1 MRPTETIALRREPGH
16 VIRSMVALLLR
27 LGLGLIFLMAGLQ
40 KLDDMAAAGNPP
52 LAEVEALVDDLDDGL
67 DADEGDDATTAPV
80 EPEAEPAPGADADAE
95 PRYPETI
102 RSMFADTWIGRDL
115 KPALDLYTAVLPMA
129 EVAVGAL
136 LIAGLFTSLSAF
148 LSGLLLLSLT
158 FGQIVLKDPNV
169 NPGMMMTY
177 LLVNAGI
184 LWLSPITS
192 NYLSLDGLLFGF
204 FWKPKDEGEY
214 RREYEAPTR
223 H

>member
-16 VIRSMVALLLR
+16 IIRSLVALLLR

-40 KLDDMAAAGNPP
+40 KLEDMSAAENPP
-52 LAEVEALVDDLDDGL
+52 LAEVEDLVDQLD
-67 DADEGDDATTAPV
+67 DADEPSDEADDSTEAADDPTATEDPNATA
-80 EPEAEPAPGADADAE
+80 A

-102 RSMFADTWIGRDL
+102 RGMFADTWIGRDL
-115 KPALDLYTAVLPMA
+115 KPALDLYTAFLPLV

-136 LIAGLFTSLSAF
+136 LIAGLFTTLSAF

-158 FGQIVLKDPNV
+158 FGWIVLQNSSMYPS
-169 NPGMMMTY
+169 MMTY
-177 LLVNAGI
+177 LLVNAAI

-192 NYLSLDGLLFGF
+192 NYLSLDGLLFGW

-214 RREYEAPTR
+214 RREYEAPIR
-223 H
+223 S